1 MRSDFYSL
9 PYAAQQAIRRGER
22 DKYRAARADTDI
34 EALEQRVSELEEAL
48 RQCRFELDYCQQ
60 QLAAHGQ
67 TGHPEDSV
75 SRALRAATAALN
87 REQNP

>member
-48 RQCRFELDYCQQ
+48 QEAVSYQQ
-60 QLAAHGQ
+60 EA
-67 TGHPEDSV
+67 V
-75 SRALRAATAALN
+75 SYHDGPTYAWILRAKQVLAKALN
-87 REQNP
+87 REPNP